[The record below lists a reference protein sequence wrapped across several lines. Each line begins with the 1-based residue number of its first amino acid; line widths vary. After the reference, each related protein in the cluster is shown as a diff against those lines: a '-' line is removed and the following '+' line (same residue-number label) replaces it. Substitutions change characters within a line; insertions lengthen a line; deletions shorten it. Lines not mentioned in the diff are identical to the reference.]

1 MEDISKNIKKV
12 MIIFLVCFVCLISYN
27 IYIFVFRGEKIALS
41 VYNNRLWTDRKQVL
55 RGSIFDRN
63 MNVLVKSKGIKN
75 KDQQLEYM
83 EGKTCAHVLGY
94 MDSIYGLTG
103 LQKLY
108 DKELMGKRKG
118 LFGFEKKYNNRVGLN
133 IQTTLDIK
141 LQNKAFNLLGNN
153 KGAVVALNPKTGE
166 ILALVS
172 KPSYNPNN
180 LRKDWD
186 KLRKDKNFPLLNR
199 AVSGMYAPGST
210 FKIITT
216 VCALENI
223 KGIQNKVFDDTG
235 KLAFNNKESL
245 KNYNGEV
252 LGKIKLKDAFIHS
265 SNVVFGSLGVELGGK
280 KLDETAEKF
289 YFNKYIPAD
298 GIIIDNSRFPELQGS
313 NDGDIA
319 QSAIGQ
325 GKILATPIEMALVSS
340 SIANDGVMMKPIL
353 VRTVFDN
360 NGKIIKSMIPE
371 RVDRATTPQNAV
383 IVKRYMR
390 DVVKEGTGKAANVK
404 GIEVCGKTGTAE
416 HDDIPN
422 IDESPHSWFV
432 GFAPYNNP
440 KIAFAVIV
448 EDGGLGGGKAA
459 YIARELIKEY
469 LLK

>member
-1 MEDISKNIKKV
+1 MEDISNNIKKV
-12 MIIFLVCFVCLISYN
+12 MTIFLVCFVCLMSYI
-27 IYIFVFRGEKIALS
+27 IYIFVFRGENIALS

-83 EGKTCAHVLGY
+83 EGETCAHVLGY

-118 LFGFEKKYNNRVGLN
+118 LFGFEKKYNSRVGLN

-153 KGAVVALNPKTGE
+153 KGAVVVLNPKTGE

-172 KPSYNPNN
+172 KPSYDPNN

-223 KGIQNKVFDDTG
+223 KGIQNEVFDDTG
-235 KLAFNNKESL
+235 KLVFNSKESL

-252 LGKIKLKDAFIHS
+252 LGKIKLKDAFVHS
-265 SNVVFGSLGVELGGK
+265 SNVVFGSLGVKLGGK
-280 KLDETAEKF
+280 KLEETAEKF
-289 YFNKYIPAD
+289 YFNKDIPAD
-298 GIIIDNSRFPELQGS
+298 GIIIDNSRFPKLQSSG
-313 NDGDIA
+313 NGDIA

-325 GKILATPIEMALVSS
+325 GKILATPIEMALVAA
-340 SIANDGVMMKPIL
+340 SIANDGVMMKPML

-360 NGKIIKSMIPE
+360 NGKIIKSMIPG
-371 RVDRATTPQNAV
+371 RVDRVTTPQNAA
-383 IVKRYMR
+383 IVRGYMS
-390 DVVKEGTGKAANVK
+390 DVVKEGTGKTANVK

-422 IDESPHSWFV
+422 VVEPPHSWFV

-448 EDGGLGGGKAA
+448 EDGGVGGGKAA

-469 LLK
+469 LVK